1 MFVLGMDSATAACSA
16 AVVKDGNVLAQEF
29 TEMARG
35 HAEALV
41 PIIKRVLEAARCSVG
56 ELDLIAATVGPGA
69 YTGVRIGLSTAQTMS
84 LAATVPLLGV
94 TTLEAVARAAQDGS
108 GNELLVLMDTKRAD
122 FYAQAFDRWG
132 MALGEPAALTAAELL
147 VAFPSSDLRLAGDAA
162 ERAAVVFR
170 EVGRAVEL
178 LDAPGMPDSAWV
190 ARIGSE
196 RATKARVGAAT
207 PLYLRPPDVGP
218 PGGWVQ

>member
-1 MFVLGMDSATAACSA
+1 MFVLGMDSATSACSA

-41 PIIKRVLEAARCSVG
+41 PMIKRVLEAARCSVG

-108 GNELLVLMDTKRAD
+108 GNELLVLMDTKLELYISLKRIVQNQLENSGNLIKNWKPVMEKILT
-122 FYAQAFDRWG
+122 FSDR
-132 MALGEPAALTAAELL
+132 EL
-147 VAFPSSDLRLAGDAA
+147 SNK
-162 ERAAVVFR
+162 VFH
-170 EVGRAVEL
+170 
-178 LDAPGMPDSAWV
+178 
-190 ARIGSE
+190 
-196 RATKARVGAAT
+196 
-207 PLYLRPPDVGP
+207 
-218 PGGWVQ
+218 

>member
-1 MFVLGMDSATAACSA
+1 MLVLGMDSATSVCSA

-29 TEMARG
+29 KEMARG
-35 HAEALV
+35 HAEALI
-41 PIIKRVLEAARCSVG
+41 PMIKRVLEAAGRSVS
-56 ELDLIAATVGPGA
+56 ELDLISATVGPGA

-108 GNELLVLMDTKRAD
+108 GNELLAVIDTKRAD
-122 FYAQAFDRWG
+122 FYAQAFDG
-132 MALGEPAALTAAELL
+132 SGTALGEPLALTAAELL
-147 VAFPSSDLRLAGDAA
+147 AAFPGSDLRLVGNAA
-162 ERAAVVFR
+162 ERASVVFR

-178 LDAPGMPDSAWV
+178 LDAPGMPDSVWV

-196 RATKARVGAAT
+196 RAAEARVGAT
-207 PLYLRPPDVGP
+207 PPLYLRPPDVGP
-218 PGGWVQ
+218 SGGRRP

>member
-1 MFVLGMDSATAACSA
+1 MLVLGMDTATSACSA

-29 TEMARG
+29 KEMARG

-41 PIIKRVLEAARCSVG
+41 PMIKRVLEAAGRSVG

-94 TTLEAVARAAQDGS
+94 TTLEAVARAAQNGS
-108 GNELLVLMDTKRAD
+108 GNELLVVMDTKRAD
-122 FYAQAFDRWG
+122 FYAQAFDG
-132 MALGEPAALTAAELL
+132 SGTALGELMALSAAELL
-147 VAFPSSDLRLAGDAA
+147 AAFPGSDLRLAGDAA
-162 ERAAVVFR
+162 KRAAVVFR
-170 EVGRAVEL
+170 EVGRAVKL

-190 ARIGSE
+190 ARIGAA
-196 RATKARVGAAT
+196 RAVEARVGAAT
-207 PLYLRPPDVGP
+207 PLYLRPPDVGS
-218 PGGWVQ
+218 PGVRRQ

>member
-1 MFVLGMDSATAACSA
+1 MLVLGMDSATSACSA
-16 AVVKDGNVLAQEF
+16 AVVNDGNVLAQEF
-29 TEMARG
+29 KEMVRG
-35 HAEALV
+35 HAEELV
-41 PIIKRVLEAARCSVG
+41 PMIKRVLGAAGRSVG

-94 TTLEAVARAAQDGS
+94 TTLESVARAAQDGS
-108 GNELLVLMDTKRAD
+108 GNELLVVIDTKRTD
-122 FYAQAFDRWG
+122 FYAQAYDG
-132 MALGEPAALTAAELL
+132 SGTALGEPAALTGAELL
-147 VAFPSSDLRLAGDAA
+147 AAFPGADLRLAGDAA

-170 EVGRAVEL
+170 GAGRDVEL
-178 LDAPGMPDSAWV
+178 LDASGMPDSAWV

-196 RATKARVGAAT
+196 RAIEARVGAAT

-218 PGGWVQ
+218 PGGRRQ

>member
-1 MFVLGMDSATAACSA
+1 MLVLGMDSATSACSA
-16 AVVKDGNVLAQEF
+16 AVVKTGNVLAQEF

-35 HAEALV
+35 HAEALI
-41 PIIKRVLEAARCSVG
+41 PMIKRVLEAAGRSVS

-84 LAATVPLLGV
+84 LVATVPLLGV
-94 TTLEAVARAAQDGS
+94 TTLEVVARAAQDGS
-108 GNELLVLMDTKRAD
+108 RNKLLVLMDTKRAD
-122 FYAQAFDRWG
+122 FYAQAFDGWG
-132 MALGEPAALTAAELL
+132 VALGEPAALTATELL
-147 VAFPSSDLRLAGDAA
+147 AAFPGSDLRLAGDAA

-178 LDAPGMPDSAWV
+178 LDAAEMPNSTWV

-196 RATKARVGAAT
+196 RATEARVGAAT

-218 PGGWVQ
+218 PGGRLQ